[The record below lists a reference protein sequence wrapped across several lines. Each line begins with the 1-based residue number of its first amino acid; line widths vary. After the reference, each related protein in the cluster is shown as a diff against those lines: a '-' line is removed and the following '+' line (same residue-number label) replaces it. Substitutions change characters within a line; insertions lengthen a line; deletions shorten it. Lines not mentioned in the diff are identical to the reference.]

1 MSERATVMPPP
12 VRGCLMLTA
21 SPIRRTPGVGRGAA
35 GMLLFGIDFMFPL
48 SAAAIKA
55 AYSSGGTCNKQFANP
70 LIRPKIQI
78 RKADMKTEMVVI

>member
-35 GMLLFGIDFMFPL
+35 GMLLFGIDFMFSL
-48 SAAAIKA
+48 SAAAIKE
-55 AYSSGGTCNKQFANP
+55 AYSSGGTCKQFANP
-70 LIRPKIQI
+70 LIRTKIQT
-78 RKADMKTEMVVI
+78 RKADLKTEIVVI